1 MKILVISQYFWPE
14 NFRLNDLCI
23 GLSDSGHEVVILT
36 GLPNYPDGRVFSD
49 FIASPD
55 AYSSLRNMNII
66 RVPLIPRGRSK
77 FTLLLNYLSFMVSC
91 SILGPLQLRKEK
103 FDIVLVCQLSPATVA
118 IPAIIISKLK
128 KTPLVMWVLDLWPD
142 SLTAVGVVKSKRIM
156 NFLQFIMNR
165 IYQTCD
171 LLIVQSKSFQK
182 RITELTNRRP
192 LVTYIPTWAEEQFN
206 QYEAN
211 VRIDKIDE
219 HFTVTFAGNIGI
231 AQDVYCI
238 IKAAK
243 ILKNHKDIIFNIV
256 GDGREAARVKKTID
270 DYGLSDTVKMLGH
283 HPLEKMPKF
292 FGEADAMLV
301 TLEKSETFAMTIPG
315 KLQSYLAAGKP
326 IIGAIDGEA
335 RRIIEEANAGFCV
348 SSGDYS
354 GLAKNIL
361 TMASMEPQKLAQLG
375 QNGKLYS
382 EKEFSREKIINKFVM
397 NMEEVIQR

>member
-23 GLSDSGHEVVILT
+23 GLSNSGHEVVVLT
-36 GLPNYPDGRVFSD
+36 GLPNYPDGRVFDD

-55 AYSSLRNMNII
+55 AYSILRNIKI
-66 RVPLIPRGRSK
+66 LRVPLIPRGGSK

-91 SILGPLQLRKEK
+91 SIIGSWQLRKKK

-128 KTPLVMWVLDLWPD
+128 KIPLAMWVLDLWPD
-142 SLTAVGVVKSKRIM
+142 SLNAVGVVKSKRILS
-156 NFLQFIMNR
+156 FLQIIMNI

-182 RITELTNRRP
+182 RITELTKSRTI
-192 LVTYIPTWAEEQFN
+192 VTYIPTWAEEQFN
-206 QYEAN
+206 RHGEN
-211 VRIDKIDE
+211 KSIDKINK
-219 HFTVTFAGNIGI
+219 HFTVTFAGNIGK

-238 IKAAK
+238 IKAAN
-243 ILKNHKDIIFNIV
+243 ILKNHQDIIFNII
-256 GDGREAARVKKTID
+256 GDGREAARVKLTID
-270 DYGLSDTVKMLGH
+270 NYGLKDTVKMLGQ

-292 FGEADAMLV
+292 FSESDAMLV

-315 KLQSYLAAGKP
+315 KLQSYLSAGKP
-326 IIGAIDGEA
+326 ILGAIDGEA
-335 RRIIEEANAGFCV
+335 RTVIEEANAGFCV
-348 SSGDYS
+348 NSGDHS
-354 GLAKNIL
+354 GLAKHIL
-361 TMASMEPQKLAQLG
+361 IIANMDPRQLAQLG

-382 EKEFSREKIINKFVM
+382 EREFSREKIINKFVI
-397 NMEEVIQR
+397 NMEKVIQR